1 MIALKENIINMSNI
15 ADELLKTIKY
25 AIDKKTIN
33 CDRTYRT
40 VIKRIEKNGYVIT
53 DETGQ
58 ERTVPCGIPNVE
70 LRPMQSV
77 YVKMP
82 CGNLKEL
89 HICNVVENTS
99 NSSKR
104 NRRR

>member
-1 MIALKENIINMSNI
+1 MSNI
-15 ADELLKTIKY
+15 ADEILKTIKY
-25 AIDKKTIN
+25 AIDRKTVN

-40 VIKRIEKNGYVIT
+40 VIKRITKKGYVVL

-70 LRPMQSV
+70 LKPMQSV
-77 YVKMP
+77 YVKEPM
-82 CGNLKEL
+82 GKVKEL

-99 NSSKR
+99 NLGRR